1 MLRVGVVGVGS
12 LGQHHARNYANLKNV
27 HLVAVSDV
35 DKIQGEK
42 IAKNFKAEFFQDYR
56 EMLEKIDA
64 VSIVVP
70 TPLHFEVSKFFLENK
85 IHCLIEKP
93 ITSTLEQ
100 ADELIEIAAKNDLIL
115 QVGHI
120 ERFNPAIIEIQKYI
134 DNPKYIEVNRLGTFS
149 QRATNVGVVLDLM
162 VHDLDMVLFLTN
174 SRVISVD
181 AIGTRVISDFD
192 DIANVRL
199 KFETGCVANISA
211 SRISMEKLRK
221 IRIFSENSYISLDYE
236 SQSFK
241 LFTKKKEK
249 IESFSDIK
257 IVKFSPKKNEPLFLE
272 LEDFVNCVL
281 NRKQPKVSGIHGR
294 NALELALD
302 VTSKINAYLDGN
314 YSFSSR

>member
-12 LGQHHARNYANLKNV
+12 LGQHHARNYANLKNIK
-27 HLVAVSDV
+27 LTSVSDV
-35 DKIQGEK
+35 DKNQGEK
-42 IAKNFKAEFFQDYR
+42 IAKTYKAEYFQDYKL
-56 EMLEKIDA
+56 MLGKVDA

-85 IHCLIEKP
+85 IHCLVEKP

-100 ADELIEIAAKNDLIL
+100 ADELIELAAKNDLIL

-120 ERFNPAIIEIQKYI
+120 ERFNPAIIEIQKYV
-134 DNPKYIEVNRLGTFS
+134 DEPKYIEVNRLGTFS
-149 QRATNVGVVLDLM
+149 QRAANVGVVLDLM

-174 SRVISVD
+174 SRVTSVD

-199 KFETGCVANISA
+199 KFANGCVANISA
-211 SRISMEKLRK
+211 SRISLEKLRK
-221 IRIFSENSYISLDYE
+221 IRIFHENSYISLDYE
-236 SQSFK
+236 NQSFK

-249 IESFSDIK
+249 IESLSDIK

-272 LEDFVNCVL
+272 LEDFVSCIL
-281 NRKQPKVSGIHGR
+281 NKKLPKVTGIHGR
-294 NALELALD
+294 NALSLALD
-302 VTSKINAYLDGN
+302 VTSKINAYLDKN
-314 YSFSSR
+314 